1 MSELQD
7 SLGPIRSELS
17 VPGNDLR
24 KIEKALSL
32 DADAI
37 FLDLEDSVAPDQ
49 KESARAVV
57 GEALSRFEW
66 GRLPRAVRVKQA

>member
-1 MSELQD
+1 MSEL
-7 SLGPIRSELS
+7 SLSFGPIRSELS

-24 KIEKALSL
+24 KIEKALTL

-37 FLDLEDSVAPDQ
+37 FLDLEDSVAPDR

-57 GEALSRFEW
+57 G
-66 GRLPRAVRVKQA
+66 